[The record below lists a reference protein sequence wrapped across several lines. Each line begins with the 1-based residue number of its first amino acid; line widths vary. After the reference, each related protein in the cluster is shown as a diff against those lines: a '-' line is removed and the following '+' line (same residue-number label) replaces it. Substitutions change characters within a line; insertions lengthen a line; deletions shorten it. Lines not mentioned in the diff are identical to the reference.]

1 MKLRRIIFFSYIGVF
16 LLVLLVTKYFLK
28 YMLFEQKTA
37 NIVMIVALVITVLL
51 LCLNYLIMKPILKII
66 IALQITSQKN
76 ANGDFTILKE
86 KAFASEIALLLNDY
100 NVMVKQLEQQV
111 VQIKAGEKEK
121 NEIIANLSH
130 DIKTPVASLTAV
142 GQALS
147 DDI

>member
-66 IALQITSQKN
+66 IALQITSQKMLM
-76 ANGDFTILKE
+76 AILL
-86 KAFASEIALLLNDY
+86 F
-100 NVMVKQLEQQV
+100 
-111 VQIKAGEKEK
+111 
-121 NEIIANLSH
+121 
-130 DIKTPVASLTAV
+130 
-142 GQALS
+142 
-147 DDI
+147 